1 MKVSV
6 FQDNFVSKFQ
16 KRDQGEVSTSLS
28 AALVAASQC
37 RDGRPFG
44 HLNLQRTRTSLAS
57 SEQLLTS
64 LLWW

>member
-16 KRDQGEVSTSLS
+16 KRDQGQVSTSLS
-28 AALVAASQC
+28 AARLVASQC
-37 RDGRPFG
+37 RDGCPSG
-44 HLNLQRTRTSLAS
+44 HLDLQRTRTPLAS